1 MKLNFSFLNFIRQ
14 KTATKSLNPIKD
26 IDISKGNIIVGNS
39 IFYNDLDEKDD
50 DEDVNNLLLQIEDEI
65 SIQTFRSS
73 ETVV

>member
-14 KTATKSLNPIKD
+14 KTATILLNPIKD

-65 SIQTFRSS
+65 SVQTFRSS